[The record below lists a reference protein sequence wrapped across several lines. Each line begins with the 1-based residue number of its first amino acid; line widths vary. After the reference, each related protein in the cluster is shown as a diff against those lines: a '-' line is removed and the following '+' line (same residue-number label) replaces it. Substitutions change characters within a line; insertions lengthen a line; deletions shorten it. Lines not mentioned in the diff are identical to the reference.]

1 MNRHCPALQ
10 TDWTPDNLAGCAIF
24 WQNAGNSPSELGM
37 WFEAFQIHQQAD

>member
-1 MNRHCPALQ
+1 LQ